1 MYYLRQMRLT
11 DKPYDL
17 DQSYKIV
24 NLTVEWCKKFFTAPN
39 IKRRKPLCLMIHNT
53 PAREVYGEYCSG
65 NNWLTINLHNCVSIK
80 DIITTTI
87 HEYVHFCQDLK
98 DYGKMSKKMGY
109 ENNPYEVEAR
119 DNEKYYTNCWRSIK
133 YKVSLTH
140 RVS

>member
-1 MYYLRQMRLT
+1 MKYNPYLRQMRLT

-80 DIITTTI
+80 DI
-87 HEYVHFCQDLK
+87 K

-133 YKVSLTH
+133 YKI
-140 RVS
+140 

>member
-1 MYYLRQMRLT
+1 
-11 DKPYDL
+11 
-17 DQSYKIV
+17 
-24 NLTVEWCKKFFTAPN
+24 
-39 IKRRKPLCLMIHNT
+39 MIHNT

-133 YKVSLTH
+133 YKI
-140 RVS
+140 